1 MKNATESQC
10 TQILTALI
18 NGKRITPIEALY
30 QFGCMRLASRISEL
44 KKLGWNIEKE
54 TVLLSSGK
62 RIARYYLDE
71 NKLNHGSYM
80 LRTT

>member
-10 TQILTALI
+10 TQIITALI
-18 NGKRITPIEALY
+18 NGKRITPLDALDWY
-30 QFGCMRLASRISEL
+30 GCFRLASRISEL

-62 RIARYYLDE
+62 RIARYYMDE
-71 NKLNHGSYM
+71 KKLNHGNS
-80 LRTT
+80 LL

>member
-10 TQILTALI
+10 TQILTVLI
-18 NGKRITPIEALY
+18 NGKRITPLDALDL
-30 QFGCMRLASRISEL
+30 FGCFRLASRISEL

-71 NKLNHGSYM
+71 NKLNHGNG
-80 LRTT
+80 LL

>member
-10 TQILTALI
+10 TQIITALI
-18 NGKRITPIEALY
+18 NGKRITPLDALDWY
-30 QFGCMRLASRISEL
+30 GCFRLASRISEL

-62 RIARYYLDE
+62 RIARYYMDE
-71 NKLNHGSYM
+71 KKLNHGNN
-80 LRTT
+80 LL

>member
-18 NGKRITPIEALY
+18 NGKRITPLDALDWY
-30 QFGCMRLASRISEL
+30 GCFRLASRISEL

-62 RIARYYLDE
+62 RIARYYMDE
-71 NKLNHGSYM
+71 KKLNHGNN
-80 LRTT
+80 LL

>member
-18 NGKRITPIEALY
+18 NGKRITPLDALDWY
-30 QFGCMRLASRISEL
+30 GCFRLASRISEL

-62 RIARYYLDE
+62 RIARYYMDE
-71 NKLNHGSYM
+71 KKLNHGNS
-80 LRTT
+80 LL